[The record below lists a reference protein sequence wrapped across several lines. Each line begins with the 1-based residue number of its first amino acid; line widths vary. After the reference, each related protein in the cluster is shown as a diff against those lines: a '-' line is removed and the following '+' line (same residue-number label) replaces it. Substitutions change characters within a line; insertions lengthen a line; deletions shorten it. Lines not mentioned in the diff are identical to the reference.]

1 MKSKAMIPW
10 KSSIAAR
17 ILQVVLGLYIIIA
30 LVISVGQLWINFSHH
45 KMEIKQD
52 LSGVE
57 HTFMDG
63 LAVSLWN
70 MDMESLAA
78 SVEGILKLPTVSGIR
93 ILNEEGIPIAVG
105 GIVEKAGK
113 IGNVG
118 LHIDLL
124 GLNQQEKNVHED
136 EQSLFELIEY
146 KFPITRMIGGV
157 STIQG
162 QVTIYSSSAIIY
174 QHMIIEFV
182 IIAVSIG
189 LILLFFY
196 IALLW
201 TVNRYLHR
209 PLGIL
214 TQATAGISISNLGDF
229 SVDTGVKDHN
239 EIKQLEETM
248 VKMVNDLY
256 AAVEKQKSGE
266 EQLRAVIN
274 STPGVTYRCSCDEH
288 WTMEFISDAVETL
301 TSYPTSDF
309 IGNSVRSYASIIHP
323 DDVQMVNDVVHNRLL
338 LNEPYSIEYRVVDAN
353 GAIHWVYERGQG
365 CFSKDGELDHLDGVI
380 VDITERK
387 RGEEELKHLRNYL
400 SNIIDSMPSVLIG
413 VDMEGI
419 VIQWNSEAHKQVGVA
434 SDQAVGQPI
443 EKVYPLMAAEIE
455 RVQEVISSQKEH
467 CDLRR
472 SRKEDG
478 EVRYENLTIFPLVAN
493 GVEGAVIRVDD
504 ITERVRIEEMIV
516 QSEKMMSVGGLAA
529 GMAHEINNPL
539 AGMMQTAQNI
549 STRLTD
555 SNMPANIH
563 VAEEVGITMN
573 AIHQYMEKRKIFDM
587 LNRIHE
593 SGKRATNIVQ
603 NMLSFARKSEDILES
618 NNIPEIIDNCIELC
632 SIDYDLKKKYDFRD
646 IEINCECEDCL
657 PEVSC
662 ESGQIQQVIMN
673 VLKNGAEAMAESD
686 RKSSFNLHIFY
697 EENAG
702 FLRIEIQDNG
712 PGMSEE
718 VLKRVFEPFFTTKG
732 TEKGTGLGLSVSYFI
747 ITENHNGQMFVNSEQ
762 GKGTTFTIRLPVNK
776 KVDM

>member
-1 MKSKAMIPW
+1 MIPW
-10 KSSIAAR
+10 KNSIAAR

-30 LVISVGQLWINFSHH
+30 FVISAGQLWINFSHH
-45 KMEIKQD
+45 KVEIKQNISD
-52 LSGVE
+52 VE
-57 HTFMDG
+57 NTFMDG

-70 MDMESLAA
+70 MDKESLAA

-93 ILNEEGIPIAVG
+93 ILNEEGVPIAIG
-105 GIVEKAGK
+105 GIVKKAGK
-113 IGNVG
+113 TGNVG

-124 GLNQQEKNVHED
+124 GLSQEERTIHED

-146 KFPITRMIGGV
+146 KFSITRIIGGV

-162 QVTIYSSSAIIY
+162 QVNVYSSSAIIY
-174 QHMIIEFV
+174 QHMISELV
-182 IIAVSIG
+182 IIAASIG
-189 LILLFFY
+189 LVLLFFY
-196 IALLW
+196 MALLW
-201 TVNRYLHR
+201 TVNRYLRR

-229 SVDTGVKDHN
+229 SVDTGVNDHN

-248 VKMVNDLY
+248 VKMVNDLH
-256 AAVEKQKSGE
+256 AAVKKQKSGE

-274 STPGVTYRCSCDEH
+274 STPGVTYRCACDEH

-301 TSYPTSDF
+301 TSYPASDF
-309 IGNSVRSYASIIHP
+309 INNRVRSYASIIHP
-323 DDVQMVNDVVHNRLL
+323 DDVQMVDNVVHNRLS
-338 LNEPYSIEYRVVDAN
+338 LNEPYSIEYRIVDADD
-353 GAIHWVYERGQG
+353 AILWVYERGQG
-365 CFSKDGELDHLDGVI
+365 GLSKDGELDHLDGVI
-380 VDITERK
+380 VDVTERK
-387 RGEEELKHLRNYL
+387 RAEEELKQLRNYL
-400 SNIIDSMPSVLIG
+400 SNIIDSMPSILIG
-413 VDMEGI
+413 VDQEG
-419 VIQWNSEAHKQVGVA
+419 VVTQWNSEAHKQVGIA
-434 SDQAVGQPI
+434 SDQAVGQPL

-472 SRKEDG
+472 FRKEG
-478 EVRYENLTIFPLVAN
+478 SEVRYEDLTVFPLVAN
-493 GVEGAVIRVDD
+493 GVEGAVIRIDD

-549 STRLTD
+549 SSRLTD
-555 SNMPANIH
+555 SSMPANIH
-563 VAEEVGITMN
+563 VAEEVGITMD
-573 AIHQYMEKRKIFDM
+573 AINHYMEKRKIFDM

-593 SGKRATNIVQ
+593 SGKRATNIVK
-603 NMLSFARKSEDILES
+603 NMLSFARKNDDVLAF
-618 NNIPEIIDNCIELC
+618 NGIPEIIGKCIELC

-646 IEINCECEDCL
+646 IEINCEYEDDLPKVPCEA
-657 PEVSC
+657 
-662 ESGQIQQVIMN
+662 GQIQQVIMN
-673 VLKNGAEAMAESD
+673 ILKNGAEAMVESD
-686 RKSSFNLHIFY
+686 RKSSFILRLFH
-697 EENAG
+697 EESAG

-732 TEKGTGLGLSVSYFI
+732 SEKGTGLGLSVSYFI
-747 ITENHNGQMFVNSEQ
+747 ISENHNGQMFVNSEQ

-776 KVDM
+776 KVGM